1 MASDY
6 LLISSNFP
14 TGPLISLTITRQNG
28 RGGDIIYYFNKCMDY
43 GKIHTDTEIIYWIN
57 IISYDVFNM
66 TKLHTLRMY
75 YLECVRRV

>member
-1 MASDY
+1 
-6 LLISSNFP
+6 
-14 TGPLISLTITRQNG
+14 
-28 RGGDIIYYFNKCMDY
+28 MDY

-66 TKLHTLRMY
+66 IKLHTLRMY